1 MNARPQP
8 EPTYEPDS
16 TNNAVSSTGHA
27 REVTQGAASPEAT
40 LVADGPLFSD
50 FTASVNVEWKS
61 GRDSQESGAAA
72 GLVFRLHNRGYYAV
86 ILSRDALKSHLL
98 AFKLL
103 KKLHAEPIARD
114 VLPWTELPRT
124 NQFLGKNQQKISVQ
138 CRGPVIQILFQ
149 DTLVAKVEDDDFKEG
164 MVGMIL
170 GGLGR
175 ATFRDLVAEEVRP
188 QR

>member
-1 MNARPQP
+1 MNAKPQP
-8 EPTYEPDS
+8 EPGYEPDS
-16 TNNAVSSTGHA
+16 TNNAVSSRGHA

-40 LVADGPLFSD
+40 LVANGPLFAD

-61 GRDSQESGAAA
+61 GGDIQESGAAA

-98 AFKLL
+98 AFKLV
-103 KKLHAEPIARD
+103 KKFHAEPIARD

-149 DTLVAKVEDDDFKEG
+149 DTMVAKVERTTTSKKGWWE
-164 MVGMIL
+164 
-170 GGLGR
+170 
-175 ATFRDLVAEEVRP
+175 
-188 QR
+188 